1 MIFKNHAPFTASIT
15 LINNTQ
21 IDGIKDIHGVVP
33 MLKLCLHA
41 EEGDNYVKIS
51 GSYDNIT

>member
-1 MIFKNHAPFTASIT
+1 MVFKNHAPFTTSIT